1 MFCPKCGTEQTGEP
15 NYCGKC
21 GQRLKLPEPAVNPA
35 AGQDGVFVIQTQNV
49 PPNNAN
55 GTPETK
61 TKNRHGCLT
70 AYLILMLVSFAF
82 TILMYVA
89 QASILKSI
97 SRIPAWRSAAE
108 LVLCLLDIICVIAI
122 FRWKKWGFC
131 ILAAAGLTI
140 NILAHSNIYLTV
152 IGSVAGVAGIA
163 ILFGVL
169 NIGGKDDKGWPQLE

>member
-1 MFCPKCGTEQTGEP
+1 MFCPKCGAEQSGEP

-21 GQRLKLPEPAVNPA
+21 GQRLKPPEPA
-35 AGQDGVFVIQTQNV
+35 AGQDGVFITQTQNI
-49 PPNNAN
+49 PPNNAK
-55 GTPETK
+55 GTPATK

-82 TILMYVA
+82 TILIYVA
-89 QASILKSI
+89 QASILKSM
-97 SRIPAWRSAAE
+97 SRVPAWRSAAD
-108 LVLCLLDIICVIAI
+108 LGSSLLGIICVIAL
-122 FRWKKWGFC
+122 FRWKRWGFWGYC

-140 NILAHSNIYLTV
+140 NILAHSNIFLTI
-152 IGSVAGVAGIA
+152 IGSVAGVAGIV